1 MFNCTHE
8 ASLSANDHE
17 MSGIPDLRKMVVR
30 LSKYSNSF
38 IKIITVSLLP
48 TVFVGHHFA
57 QPRRVQAERSRE
69 AVSAPSS
76 VSRRK
81 QREPLNGEASREYNK
96 IKKNRININ

>member
-1 MFNCTHE
+1 
-8 ASLSANDHE
+8 
-17 MSGIPDLRKMVVR
+17 MSKTPDLWKMVTR
-30 LSKYSNSF
+30 LSKYINSS

-69 AVSAPSS
+69 VIPAPSG

-81 QREPLNGEASREYNK
+81 QCEPLNGEAFRDCYK
-96 IKKNRININ
+96 IKKNRLNINWNFFQTYTP